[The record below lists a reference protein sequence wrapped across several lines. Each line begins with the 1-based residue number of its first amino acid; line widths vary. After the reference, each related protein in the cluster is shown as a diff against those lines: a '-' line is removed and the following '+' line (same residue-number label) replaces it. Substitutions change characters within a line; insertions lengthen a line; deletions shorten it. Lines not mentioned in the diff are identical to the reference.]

1 MFCTKIRVGQHI
13 RLLRENIAIN
23 IEIID
28 INKEERNATIRIDN
42 NDYLL
47 CKNDRLSKRFF
58 AVVIKDIVIGYR
70 NDLVADIGIKADRS
84 IKISK
89 H

>member
-1 MFCTKIRVGQHI
+1 MFCTKIRIGQ
-13 RLLRENIAIN
+13 RLQLLRESIKIN

-28 INKEERNATIRIDN
+28 INKEERNVTIRIDN
-42 NDYLL
+42 HDYLL

-70 NDLVADIGIKADRS
+70 NDLVADIGIKADKS
-84 IKISK
+84 IQISK

>member
-1 MFCTKIRVGQHI
+1 MFCTKIRIGQHLKLV
-13 RLLRENIAIN
+13 RDNIKIN

-42 NDYLL
+42 HDYLL

-70 NDLVADIGIKADRS
+70 NDLVADIGIRADKS
-84 IKISK
+84 IQISK